1 MLAPAVVVRPLPDQR
16 RGDRLLAGHALA
28 VPRTLAVAIAAL
40 LSVVC
45 AAILLTLAASGP
57 ATVPSAAPALAP
69 PARAASQALAWLS
82 LPSGAPAAVSRGLG
96 ADQPAF
102 FAHRAPAGAVALND
116 PAQGLHATLHAGTIA
131 LTAGNGLRVGL
142 SAPAIGRAR
151 ALEPLLR
158 LSAGVLH
165 ANRVTYSTRALGS
178 PLAEWYANGPLGVE
192 QGFTIAR
199 RPAGRGPLQI
209 SQTISADA
217 RARLAPG
224 GESLSFSSS
233 AGSLSYGRLSV
244 TDAAGAHVGARMSL
258 SGKRL
263 LITIEDAHARY
274 PLSVDPQFQQTA
286 ELSASDGAESDYL
299 GISVGVSGN
308 TVVAGAEGHEVN
320 GHSDQ
325 GAVYVFSKPASGWAN
340 ATQTAELTASDG
352 AGGDD
357 LGRTVAI
364 SGSEIVAA
372 APLKQ
377 VGANAR
383 QGALYVYTEPA
394 GGWANATQSA
404 KLTASDGAAADYLGT
419 SLAISSGTIVAGA
432 DADEVAGHIDQGAV
446 YVYTEP
452 AGGWANATQT
462 AKLTSSDGAANDL
475 LGTAVGVSGSTI
487 VAGAAHHEVGSAA
500 EQGAAYVYT
509 EPTGG
514 WVNATQTAE
523 LTASDGLA
531 GDELADSVSISGSTI
546 VAGAARHEVGS
557 HPMQGAAYVFAE
569 PSGGWVN
576 ATQTAELTASD
587 GAEGDYLGSSVAI
600 SGATILAG
608 APYRDVESQR
618 YEGVLYEFSEPAGG
632 WENGTQAAELS
643 GADSAG
649 DDYLGFAS
657 AISGSTIVGGALY
670 HETHGHF
677 GEGEAY
683 VFQPPGESSPVTQA
697 PAPSPAPS
705 PASSSQPSNA
715 FTIGTMH
722 ASTNG
727 TTVLDVKVPGAG
739 SVEVLGTHE
748 SVAAAQSARASSLL
762 QPGPSRI
769 TWGRASARSARAGIL
784 RLVLHPGSAGRSLLA
799 RHRRYRW
806 ALNVRFWVTY
816 TPSGGRPRSVSSTVR
831 VLAARRR

>member
-151 ALEPLLR
+151 ALEPVLR

-165 ANRVTYSTRALGS
+165 ANRVTYSAPVPS
-178 PLAEWYANGPLGVE
+178 APPLAEWYANGPLGVE

-209 SQTISADA
+209 SQTISANA

-233 AGSLSYGRLSV
+233 AGSLSYGGLSV
-244 TDAAGAHVGARMSL
+244 TDATGAHVGARMSL

-263 LITIEDAHARY
+263 LITIADAHARY

-432 DADEVAGHIDQGAV
+432 DADEVAGHVNQGAV

-487 VAGAAHHEVGSAA
+487 VAGAAHHKVGSAA

-546 VAGAARHEVGS
+546 VAGSARHEVGS

-569 PSGGWVN
+569 PSGGWAD

-618 YEGVLYEFSEPAGG
+618 YEGALYEFSEPAGG
-632 WENGTQAAELS
+632 WENGRRRPSSAARTAP
-643 GADSAG
+643 GTITSASPRRSPVPRS
-649 DDYLGFAS
+649 S
-657 AISGSTIVGGALY
+657 AARFTTKS
-670 HETHGHF
+670 HGHF
-677 GEGEAY
+677 GEG
-683 VFQPPGESSPVTQA
+683 
-697 PAPSPAPS
+697 
-705 PASSSQPSNA
+705 
-715 FTIGTMH
+715 
-722 ASTNG
+722 
-727 TTVLDVKVPGAG
+727 
-739 SVEVLGTHE
+739 
-748 SVAAAQSARASSLL
+748 
-762 QPGPSRI
+762 
-769 TWGRASARSARAGIL
+769 
-784 RLVLHPGSAGRSLLA
+784 
-799 RHRRYRW
+799 
-806 ALNVRFWVTY
+806 
-816 TPSGGRPRSVSSTVR
+816 
-831 VLAARRR
+831 